1 MRLRGLGL
9 PKNDSHRGDLYVRI
23 AIEVPEAIS
32 ETERT
37 LWEQLAAKSAFNPR
51 SPSS

>member
-9 PKNDSHRGDLYVRI
+9 PKEHGERGDLYATVS
-23 AIEVPEAIS
+23 IEVPASIS

-37 LWEQLAAKSAFNPR
+37 LWEQLAAKSSFNPR
-51 SPSS
+51 S